1 MGRGAIVIG
10 LAAVIIGQVLF
21 SKVFHNFALKMLSV
35 CLGAI
40 IYYIVLQIV
49 LMLGL
54 NTNDLKLFSALIVT
68 LFLSIPH
75 LKNTMSK
82 AGGK

>member
-1 MGRGAIVIG
+1 M
-10 LAAVIIGQVLF
+10 L
-21 SKVFHNFALKMLSV
+21 FHNFALKMLSV
-35 CLGAI
+35 VLGAI

-75 LKNTMSK
+75 LKMSK